1 MIPFNKIH
9 LTGKEHL
16 YISEAMD
23 SQISGD
29 GKFTKKCSKWLED
42 TICAEKVLLTH
53 SCTAALE
60 MAAILINIQP
70 GDEVIIPS
78 FTFVSTANAFV
89 LRGAIP
95 VFVDINLNNLNIDV
109 EKIEK
114 AITKKTKAII
124 PVHYAGNSCDM
135 RKISEIAKAYGLFVI
150 EDAAQSILSFQNGK
164 HNGSV
169 GDLSTFSFHQT
180 KNITCGE
187 GGALVINN
195 PKLSE
200 RAEIIREKGTNR
212 SAFLNKKTSLYTW
225 IDIGSSY
232 LINEISAAFL
242 WAQLQE
248 AKNITSKRLQ
258 IWQKYKNEFSE
269 FENNGKLKL
278 QKLSK
283 NSKINAH
290 IFYILLKDKFS
301 QQRFIDYMNKNL
313 IQCLTHYV
321 PLHNSPYG
329 KKISKIK
336 LPLEVTE
343 SVSNR
348 LVRLPIWIGLDNY
361 QKIIIQRTK
370 EFLVSI

>member
-95 VFVDINLNNLNIDV
+95 VFVDININNLNIDV

-290 IFYILLKDKFS
+290 IFYILLKDKS
-301 QQRFIDYMNKNL
+301 YQQRFIDYMNKNL

-361 QKIIIQRTK
+361 QKLIIQRAK

>member
-23 SQISGD
+23 LQISGD

-95 VFVDINLNNLNIDV
+95 VFVDININNLNIDV

-124 PVHYAGNSCDM
+124 PVHYAGNNCEM
-135 RKISEIAKAYGLFVI
+135 VKISEIAKAYGLFVI
-150 EDAAQSILSFQNGK
+150 EDAAQSIMSFQDGK

-225 IDIGSSY
+225 MDIGSSY
-232 LINEISAAFL
+232 LLNEISAAFL

-248 AKNITSKRLQ
+248 AKKITSKRLQ
-258 IWQKYKNEFSE
+258 IWKKYKNEFSDL
-269 FENNGKLKL
+269 ENNGKLKL
-278 QKLSK
+278 QQLSK
-283 NSKINAH
+283 NSQINAH
-290 IFYILLKDKFS
+290 IFYILLKDKSS

-329 KKISKIK
+329 KKISKTK

-343 SVSNR
+343 SASNR

-361 QKIIIQRTK
+361 QKLIIQRAK

>member
-95 VFVDINLNNLNIDV
+95 VFVDININNLNIDV

-124 PVHYAGNSCDM
+124 PVHYAGNSCNM

-164 HNGSV
+164 HNGSN

-290 IFYILLKDKFS
+290 IFYILLKDKSS

-348 LVRLPIWIGLDNY
+348 IVRLPIWIGLDNY
-361 QKIIIQRTK
+361 QKLIIQRTK
-370 EFLVSI
+370 EFLVST

>member
-95 VFVDINLNNLNIDV
+95 VFVDININNLNIDV

-124 PVHYAGNSCDM
+124 PVHYAGNSCNM

-290 IFYILLKDKFS
+290 IFYILLKDKSS

-348 LVRLPIWIGLDNY
+348 IVRLPIWIGLDNY
-361 QKIIIQRTK
+361 QKLIIQRTK
-370 EFLVSI
+370 EFLVST

>member
-95 VFVDINLNNLNIDV
+95 VFVDININNLNIDV

-290 IFYILLKDKFS
+290 IFYILLKDKSS

-361 QKIIIQRTK
+361 QKLIIQRAK

>member
-29 GKFTKKCSKWLED
+29 GKFTKKCSNWLED

-95 VFVDINLNNLNIDV
+95 VFVDININNLNIDV

-290 IFYILLKDKFS
+290 IFYILLKDKSS

-361 QKIIIQRTK
+361 QKLIIQRAK